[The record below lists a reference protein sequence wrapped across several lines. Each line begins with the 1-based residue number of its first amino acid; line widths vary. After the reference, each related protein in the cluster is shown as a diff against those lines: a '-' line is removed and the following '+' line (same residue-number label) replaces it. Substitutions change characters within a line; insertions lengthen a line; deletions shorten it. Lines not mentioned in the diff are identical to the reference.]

1 MKKSALFFTVATMVA
16 LGACQSGNQPT
27 ANKAT
32 FIYKNARIWTGDS
45 SLPEATAIAVQ
56 DSIILYVGNNADS
69 LAGEDTEFIDA
80 GGQLIVPG
88 FIDNHTHFLNGGYQ
102 LASVNLRN
110 AKSREEFIHTLK
122 TYAAGLTDDRW
133 IMGGDWDHEA
143 MGGSLPSKE
152 WIDSVTG
159 ARPLFVSRYDGHMAL
174 ANSETLKRAG
184 IDKNTKSPAGGEIV
198 RDPKTGE
205 PTGVLKD
212 AAMDLVNAKMPAFS
226 PAQLDEMLQRATAH
240 ALMNGVTQAH
250 DVGSYGGWTDLE
262 TYSRARKNRALNVR
276 IYSMVPV
283 SSWAKMA
290 AYVKENG
297 RGDDLLRWGAL
308 KGFVDGSL
316 GSTTAWFYQPYLDQP
331 GSRGLI
337 ISDTTDLRRQILA
350 ADSAGLQVAIH
361 AIGDRANDWLLDV
374 FEEAHTRRGNT
385 ESRFRIE
392 HAQHLS
398 AAAIGRFA
406 ALNVIPSM
414 QPYHA
419 IDDGRWAA
427 RRLEDD
433 RLKRTYAFKSLLDAG
448 ARLTFGSDWTVGPL
462 TPLEGIYAAVT
473 RQTLDGAD
481 PGGWYPEQ
489 KITVEHALR
498 CYTVNNAY
506 AGFHENKTG
515 ILKAGL
521 LADFVLLSEDLFKI
535 APEKIRNVKVTRT
548 ILNGKTVY
556 EIGRSGH

>member
-1 MKKSALFFTVATMVA
+1 MKRLMLLFSLAIIALASCHPGSHPAET
-16 LGACQSGNQPT
+16 
-27 ANKAT
+27 KAT
-32 FIYKNARIWTGDS
+32 VIYKNARIWTGDS
-45 SLPEATAIAVQ
+45 SLPEATSMAIR
-56 DSIILYVGNNADS
+56 DSIILYVGDNADS
-69 LAGEDTEFIDA
+69 LSGEQTEVIDA

-88 FIDNHTHFLNGGYQ
+88 FIDNHTHFLSGGYQ

-110 AKSREEFIHTLK
+110 AKSREEFVSILK
-122 TYAAGLTDDRW
+122 TYAGSLTDDRW

-143 MGGSLPSKE
+143 MGGSLPIKE
-152 WIDSVTG
+152 WVDSVTG
-159 ARPLFVSRYDGHMAL
+159 TRPLFVSRYDGHMAL
-174 ANSETLKRAG
+174 ANSEALKRAG
-184 IDKNTKSPAGGEIV
+184 IDKHTKSPAGGEIV

-212 AAMDLVNAKMPAFS
+212 AAMDLVYAKIPANS
-226 PAQLDEMLQRATAH
+226 AAQLNEMLQRATTH
-240 ALMNGVTQAH
+240 ALMNGVTQVH

-262 TYSRARKNRALNVR
+262 TFTRARKNNTLNVR
-276 IYSMVPV
+276 VYSMVPV

-290 AYVKENG
+290 AYVKDSG

-331 GSRGLI
+331 NTRGLLI
-337 ISDTTDLRRQILA
+337 ADTSELSQQILA

-374 FEEAHTRRGNT
+374 FEEAHRRRGNT
-385 ESRFRIE
+385 ASRFRIE

-481 PGGWYPEQ
+481 PDGWYPEQ
-489 KITVEHALR
+489 KITVEQALR

-506 AGFHENKTG
+506 AGYQENKTG
-515 ILKAGL
+515 KLKAGM
-521 LADFVLLSEDLFKI
+521 LADFVVLSEDLFNI
-535 APEKIRNVKVTRT
+535 APEKIREVKVTRT
-548 ILNGKTVY
+548 ILNGKLVY
-556 EIGRSGH
+556 ENGKPVH